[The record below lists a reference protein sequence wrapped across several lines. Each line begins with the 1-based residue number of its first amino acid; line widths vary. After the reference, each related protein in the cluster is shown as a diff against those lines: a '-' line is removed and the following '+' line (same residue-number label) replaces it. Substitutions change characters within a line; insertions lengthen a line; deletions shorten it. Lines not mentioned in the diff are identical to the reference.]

1 MMEPLSEVRLKA
13 VMSYAKLLDQIG
25 DKDKVEEITRLTY
38 AAESYLRNAG
48 IEPADDALYELA
60 LSSLVTHWHD
70 HRDAISSGSAPETP
84 FGLRPIINQ
93 LKFCALTSVP
103 ESGTED

>member
-1 MMEPLSEVRLKA
+1 MMEPLSEARLKA

-25 DKDKVEEITRLTY
+25 DNDKVEEITRLTH
-38 AAESYLRNAG
+38 AAERYLRNAG
-48 IEPADDALYELA
+48 IQDTGDELYELA
-60 LSSLVTHWHD
+60 LGSLVTHWHD
-70 HRDAISSGSAPETP
+70 NRDAISSGSAPETP

-103 ESGTED
+103 DSGTEE

>member
-1 MMEPLSEVRLKA
+1 MEPLSEARLKA

-25 DKDKVEEITRLTY
+25 DNDKVEEITRLTH
-38 AAESYLRNAG
+38 AAERYLRNAG
-48 IEPADDALYELA
+48 IQDTGDELYELA
-60 LSSLVTHWHD
+60 LGSLVTHWHD
-70 HRDAISSGSAPETP
+70 NRDAISSGSAPETP

-103 ESGTED
+103 DSGTED

>member
-1 MMEPLSEVRLKA
+1 MMEPLSEARLKA

-25 DKDKVEEITRLTY
+25 DPDKVEEITRLTH
-38 AAESYLRNAG
+38 AAERYLRNAG
-48 IEPADDALYELA
+48 IQDTGDELYELA
-60 LSSLVTHWHD
+60 LGSLVTHWHD
-70 HRDAISSGSAPETP
+70 NRDAISSGSAPETP

-103 ESGTED
+103 DSGTED

>member
-1 MMEPLSEVRLKA
+1 MEPLSEVRLKA

-25 DKDKVEEITRLTY
+25 DSDKVEEITRLTH
-38 AAESYLRNAG
+38 AAEIYLRNAG
-48 IEPADDALYELA
+48 IEDTGDELYELA
-60 LSSLVTHWHD
+60 LDSLVTHWHD
-70 HRDAISSGSAPETP
+70 NRDAISSGSVPETP